1 MSSSPISTFSFFKIH
16 EYTNRT
22 SGLSRFLPD
31 GSHAGGDVV
40 LFVRHGLFFSEVSN
54 SFFSLLD
61 HYSDDVG
68 VSVLVDNFFLIFTL
82 LLFAVRQI
90 IEATHFLTLFSL
102 ISEIFLSWKTSTV
115 INSFGAQKIIQTLFA
130 TKHLMGL
137 SSVTFPLI
145 I

>member
-1 MSSSPISTFSFFKIH
+1 MLRLGFLKFAVHQRCIIFSGALQQIYVYYALQSTQLSLWQCSYSPFPLPT
-16 EYTNRT
+16 Y
-22 SGLSRFLPD
+22 LRFLPD
-31 GSHAGGDVV
+31 GSHACGDVV

-102 ISEIFLSWKTSTV
+102 ISEISLSWKT
-115 INSFGAQKIIQTLFA
+115 
-130 TKHLMGL
+130 
-137 SSVTFPLI
+137 
-145 I
+145 